1 MPFSPD
7 RSDDGSTPPP
17 SRNPEFWTDQALA
30 LAKDLNAI
38 AGAFLDLSERLPRA
52 IQQAADLGMMREQHD
67 YANLSTALRGDI
79 AMNMQRDDAQSAD
92 HADIAQLQRLYALI
106 KADVERLQ
114 GELAKLTNGEHS

>member
-1 MPFSPD
+1 MTFSPD
-7 RSDDGSTPPP
+7 RSDSGTQPPN
-17 SRNPEFWTDQALA
+17 RNPEFWTEHALV

-52 IQQAADLGMMREQHD
+52 IQQAADLGLMREQHD
-67 YANLSTALRGDI
+67 YAGLSSALRGDI
-79 AMNMQRDDAQSAD
+79 ALNVVRDDAQSAD
-92 HADIAQLQRLYALI
+92 HASIAQLQNLYALL